1 MVLFDYLKL
10 FSVYKN
16 LLTEKQTEVFSL
28 YAECDLSLGEI
39 AEIKGVSRQSV
50 SDTITKTKEI
60 LLNYEEKLAL
70 CKLVHVFARINPAE
84 IGRSHK
90 ARGSKIYHKLAPLLD
105 NIVGVS

>member
-60 LLNYEEKLAL
+60 LHNYEEKLSL
-70 CKLVHVFARINPAE
+70 CKIKSEVYLVASTVTDE
-84 IGRSHK
+84 ELK
-90 ARGSKIYHKLAPLLD
+90 SKLL
-105 NIVGVS
+105 NALGE